1 VFCRKFC
8 FSLQTLAL
16 LSLTFLSCSRNASSV
31 VERVA
36 VLPLENAGSDSE
48 LDWAGRAAAAALVYD
63 LTGLP
68 DRYLQPVDSISAAY
82 SIHASQILEGYYS
95 KRNGR
100 MELRAVLES
109 LEGKKT
115 LNSMEVE
122 APQTDGMLP
131 LVNALAKR
139 LSPQARAFGTRNDE
153 AFRLYSAALTAT
165 DRPAALRSLESA
177 TQADPGFTEAYAAWA
192 RILVSQGDRVQADKV
207 IRAAEGS
214 GPDGIER
221 AKLAYL
227 AASAASGAERRI
239 QALDTLTHLIP
250 ADSTLFKDRADLKLS
265 QRDFQGAVR
274 DLEVCTRLDPNQPE
288 NWNQLGYVLAY
299 AQDLAGARRAL
310 ENYQR
315 LLPPENANALDSLG
329 EVSFYL
335 GDFAGAANYFL
346 RAQEKNPGQFQGTE
360 LVKAAQARLMAGDLR
375 ESDALFQ
382 KYLASVRSSQRS
394 LTELE
399 QAQWEYLT
407 GRKKAGL
414 ARLEK
419 LIPELD
425 PDKQVLGLCQL
436 SIWKMLGGDPKSASV
451 FAAQAAEHAVSPGA
465 RNLSAMCRYIS
476 ATPQSSSGSP
486 LVDAFALLLA
496 RRFRDALPVIET
508 LYRET
513 NPLSDGQIRT
523 LLAWA
528 YVETGRTSDADRLLQ
543 NYPIPLASGDS
554 MFASFLFPRYLF
566 LRAVTLEKSGK
577 RAEAKQSYELFLKYA
592 GDVPDIFGD
601 AATARQTLGK
611 L

>member
-1 VFCRKFC
+1 
-8 FSLQTLAL
+8 
-16 LSLTFLSCSRNASSV
+16 
-31 VERVA
+31 VA

-63 LTGLP
+63 LAGSP
-68 DRYLQPVDSISAAY
+68 DRYFEPVDSISAAY

-95 KRNGR
+95 KRKGR
-100 MELRAVLES
+100 LEIQAVLEN
-109 LEGKKT
+109 LERKKT
-115 LNSMEVE
+115 LASVLVE
-122 APQTDGMLP
+122 GPQAEGVLP
-131 LVNALAKR
+131 LVNRLAKR
-139 LSPQARAFGTRNDE
+139 LRPRARAFGTSNDE
-153 AFRLYSAALTAT
+153 AFRLYSTALTAT
-165 DRPAALRSLESA
+165 DRAAALRSLESA
-177 TQADPGFTEAYAAWA
+177 TQADPGFAEAYAAWA

-207 IRAAEGS
+207 IRAAES
-214 GPDGIER
+214 SRQDEIER

-227 AASAASGAERRI
+227 TASAASGIERRM
-239 QALDTLTHLIP
+239 QTLETLTHLTP
-250 ADSTLFKDRADLKLS
+250 ADSALFQERAELKLS

-274 DLEVCTRLDPNQPE
+274 DLEICTRLDPNQPE

-315 LLPPENANALDSLG
+315 LLPPENANALDSSG

-346 RAQEKNPGQFQGTE
+346 RAQEKNPGQFQGAE
-360 LVKAAQARLMAGDLR
+360 LLKAAQARLMAGDLR

-382 KYLASVRSSQRS
+382 KYLGSVRSSQRS

-476 ATPQSSSGSP
+476 AAPTASSGSP
-486 LVDAFALLLA
+486 LVDAYALLMA
-496 RRFRDALPVIET
+496 RRFRDALPLIET
-508 LYRET
+508 LYREA

-523 LLAWA
+523 LLAWS
-528 YVETGRTSDADRLLQ
+528 YVETGRTPDADRLLRI
-543 NYPIPLASGDS
+543 YPIPLASGDS

-566 LRAVTLEKSGK
+566 LRAVGLEKSGK
-577 RAEAKQSYELFLKYA
+577 RAQAKQSYELFLKYA
-592 GDVPDIFGD
+592 GDVPDIFGE
-601 AATARQTLGK
+601 AATARQTLGS